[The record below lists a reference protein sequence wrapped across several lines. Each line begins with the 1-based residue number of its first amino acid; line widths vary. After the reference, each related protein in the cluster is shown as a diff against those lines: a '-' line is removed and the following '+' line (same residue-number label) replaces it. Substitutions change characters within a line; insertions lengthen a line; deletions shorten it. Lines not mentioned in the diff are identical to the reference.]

1 MKAHRAWIIAGGCLL
16 VMLVSSIRGI
26 TQDETGAQ
34 SAEVQHI
41 FITQAERMVA
51 GGEQDVRFHM
61 AQGGVPNAPPPP
73 PPVDFTIGLVGLMGG
88 FGGKTVQGAPYSAE
102 AVTEIVQRLFDGNRI
117 IRKTTASVYRDSEG
131 RTRREQSLG
140 TIGPWVAAGELP
152 QTTFINDPVAG
163 TQYVL
168 NPRSRTARK
177 MPAPRPV
184 DFRVSG
190 IWSQGA
196 GTHRAI
202 TRGEVPGIPVG
213 TAGYSSVVGLHA
225 PSRAQ
230 TESLGKRLI
239 EGVEAEGTRSTV
251 TISAGEIGNELPIE
265 IVSERWFSSELQT
278 VVLSRRNDPRFGE
291 TIYRLVN
298 INRSEPLPSLFDVPV
313 DYTIQEGPAALRE
326 YYAFP
331 ARPVPAQE

>member
-51 GGEQDVRFHM
+51 GGEPDVRFHM
-61 AQGGVPNAPPPP
+61 AQGGVPTALGM
-73 PPVDFTIGLVGLMGG
+73 DFTIGFVGLMGG

-163 TQYVL
+163 TQHVL

-190 IWSQGA
+190 TWTESVGINRTISRDG
-196 GTHRAI
+196 
-202 TRGEVPGIPVG
+202 VPGIPVG
-213 TAGYSSVVGLHA
+213 PEGYNRIIDHHA

-230 TESLGKRLI
+230 TESLGNRLI

-251 TISAGEIGNELPIE
+251 TIPAGEIGNELPIE
-265 IVSERWFSSELQT
+265 IVSERWYSPELQT
-278 VVLSRRNDPRFGE
+278 VVLSMRNDPRFGE

-298 INRSEPLPSLFDVPV
+298 ISRSEPLSSLFEVPF
-313 DYTIQEGPAALRE
+313 DYNIQEWPAALRE
-326 YYAFP
+326 YHSFP